1 MTCQATRRGDGRGVR
16 RGQTVLTLGSGGVS
30 LFALRFAKVLGA
42 RVIAT
47 TGSADKE
54 QRLRDLGAD
63 EVINH
68 RDLPDWPAAVREL
81 TSGEGVDRV
90 VDVAGTVARSLRA
103 VAVDGHVAL
112 VGSVSGGWPPIDPR
126 LLLGAAAT
134 VRAVAVGSRAQFT
147 AMNRVI
153 AAHRIRP
160 VIDRVFPFEEAAAA
174 YRYYESGNPFGK
186 VVISIPGT
194 PSGQSSRVA

>member
-1 MTCQATRRGDGRGVR
+1 MR

-54 QRLRDLGAD
+54 QRLLDLGAD

-68 RDLPDWPAAVREL
+68 RDVPDWPAAVREL

-126 LLLGAAAT
+126 LLFGAAAT

-186 VVISIPGT
+186 LVVSVPGT

>member
-1 MTCQATRRGDGRGVR
+1 MR

-47 TGSADKE
+47 TGSAGKE
-54 QRLRDLGAD
+54 QRLRGLGAD

-68 RDLPDWPAAVREL
+68 RDVPDWPAAVREL
-81 TSGEGVDRV
+81 TSGEGV
-90 VDVAGTVARSLRA
+90 
-103 VAVDGHVAL
+103 AVDGHVAL
-112 VGSVSGGWPPIDPR
+112 VGSVSGSWPPIDPR
-126 LLLGAAAT
+126 LLFGAAAT

-160 VIDRVFPFEEAAAA
+160 VIDRVYPFEEAAAA